1 MSERYG
7 FIQAQQADYPIE
19 RLCRVMG
26 VARSGYYAWLKAV
39 QTRREMANQHLVQEI
54 RAIHRESRGTYGC
67 PRIHAELRARGQ
79 LCTRKRVARLMR
91 LDDLRGLR
99 KGYQRLSTTD
109 SRHSDP
115 IAPNLLQQDFH
126 ATAPHQKWTADI
138 TYIPTD
144 AGWLY
149 LAVVL
154 DLYSRRIVGWAMAP
168 QMRQSLVL
176 DALNMALVRRQPS
189 ATLIHHSD
197 RGSQYTALAYQERLR
212 QHYIQPSMSRKGN
225 CYDNAPTESF
235 FATLKAEIL
244 QRPFPSHPLARSAI
258 FDFIEV
264 WYNRRRR
271 HSALG
276 FRSPSDFEFLHFSS
290 LSTKTG

>member
-1 MSERYG
+1 
-7 FIQAQQADYPIE
+7 
-19 RLCRVMG
+19 MG
-26 VARSGYYAWLKAV
+26 VARSGYYAWLKAAK
-39 QTRREMANQHLVQEI
+39 TPREMANQQLVQEI

-67 PRIHAELRARGQ
+67 PRIHAELWSRGQ
-79 LCTRKRVARLMR
+79 VCTRKRVARLMR

-99 KGYQRLSTTD
+99 KGHKRLSTTD

-115 IAPNLLQQDFH
+115 IAPNLLQQDLH
-126 ATAPHQKWTADI
+126 ATAPNQKWTADI

-144 AGWLY
+144 SGWLY

-176 DALNMALVRRQPS
+176 DALNMALVRRQLS
-189 ATLIHHSD
+189 TTLIHHSD

-212 QHYIQPSMSRKGN
+212 HFHIQPSMSRKGN

-235 FATLKAEIL
+235 FATLKQEIV
-244 QRPFPSHPLARSAI
+244 QHPFASHQHARSAI
-258 FDFIEV
+258 FHFIEV
-264 WYNRRRR
+264 WYNRRRC

-276 FRSPSDFEFLHFSS
+276 FLSPHNFELTHSSS
-290 LSTKTG
+290 LSTKAG

>member
-1 MSERYG
+1 VSVRYG

-26 VARSGYYAWLKAV
+26 VARSGYYAWLKADK
-39 QTRREMANQHLVQEI
+39 TPREMANQHLVQEI

-99 KGYQRLSTTD
+99 KGHKHLSTTD
-109 SRHSDP
+109 SRHRNP

-126 ATAPHQKWTADI
+126 ATAPNQKWTADI

-189 ATLIHHSD
+189 ADLIHHSD
-197 RGSQYTALAYQERLR
+197 RGSQYTACAYQECLR
-212 QHYIQPSMSRKGN
+212 HYHIQPSMSRKGN

-244 QRPFPSHPLARSAI
+244 PHPFASHRLARSVI

-276 FRSPSDFEFLHFSS
+276 FRSPHDFELFHSSS